1 MIDAD
6 GNAQKMGA
14 NIGSPRLPPD
24 GRSKTVLLFR
34 CSGGCCGGSIGTAVE
49 RPMVHDV

>member
-1 MIDAD
+1 MIEAD
-6 GNAQKMGA
+6 GIAQEMGT

-34 CSGGCCGGSIGTAVE
+34 CSGRCCGGSIATAVE
-49 RPMVHDV
+49 KPKVNDV